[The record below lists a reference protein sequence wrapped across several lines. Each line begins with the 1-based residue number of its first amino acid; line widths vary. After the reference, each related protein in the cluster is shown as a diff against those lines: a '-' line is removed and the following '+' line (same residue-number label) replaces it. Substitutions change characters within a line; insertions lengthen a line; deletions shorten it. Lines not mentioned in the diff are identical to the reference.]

1 MAGFNLRQSQPLA
14 WELRAAMSLGKLWGT
29 HSRERDALNL
39 LQPLYGAFTEGF
51 ETADLIAARRLIDG
65 LRSSASIR

>member
-1 MAGFNLRQSQPLA
+1 
-14 WELRAAMSLGKLWGT
+14 MSLGKLWGT